1 MTELITQYL
10 TSYFSKKLIDTA
22 YIGIKSAIKRINE
35 NNNIIEIKYVKVED
49 CIDFIA
55 SDIESNMKWAENIS
69 IHGSRGKK
77 LQDIFVD
84 IDLNVNLKRDSI
96 VGKRNNTQISI
107 NDLFIHTGKNI
118 VLLGDPG
125 AGKTTSVKKIFTEV
139 INKNHEIY
147 ETFNVPIVIKLK
159 ELVLLKKQRNIILFV
174 EILSKFGVK
183 INQIEKDFINDND
196 TIIKHIFK
204 EFIERLNVLIILD
217 GFDEI
222 SDNSL
227 RSIVVQNLN
236 TLSNSLTNSKFILT
250 SRSADYNIN
259 IENTEVYEISSLS
272 SDQIKVFTNKWL
284 NDKKSS
290 DDFLN
295 KLHKT
300 PYIDTAVRP
309 LLLANICSLY
319 EKYGDIPDKPKSV
332 YDKILT
338 LLLEDW
344 SIQNSVKRISK
355 YGNFGTERKKEFI
368 SAFAYNLIII
378 YEKYWFNKSILREIY
393 DNICSDYDLPKNEGS
408 KVIEEIESHNGLIV
422 QTGIDR
428 YEFSHKSIAEYLVAN
443 YLIKMPQLIRDLNV
457 ILKIPNE
464 ISITISISSAPSF
477 TYYHFVNDILKDKIT
492 DISFLKQFLSRLILE
507 NPDYESSSPL
517 FALSN
522 ICILNFIAKKLY
534 YPYEGIRYLNLDS
547 DKYYF
552 ECIDLIKRLSK
563 LKIYKISFNHLLSYY
578 KSTKLDITT
587 SREYNFEK
595 WTDVYTLNRVSTLNY
610 MGIEIKM
617 PDDIYAPIWLVGTKS
632 KLK

>member
-1 MTELITQYL
+1 MIELITNYIS
-10 TSYFSKKLIDTA
+10 SYFSRKLFDTA
-22 YIGIKSAIKRINE
+22 YIGIKTAIKRINE
-35 NNNIIEIKYVKVED
+35 NKNIVEIKYLKVED

-55 SDIESNMKWAENIS
+55 NDIESNMKWAESIS
-69 IHGSRGKK
+69 FQGSRGKS
-77 LQDIFVD
+77 LQDIFVE
-84 IDLNVNLKRDSI
+84 IDLNVNLKRDS
-96 VGKRNNTQISI
+96 VYGKRNNTKISL
-107 NDLFIHTGKNI
+107 NDLLVHTEKNI

-125 AGKTTSVKKIFTEV
+125 AGKTTSVKKIFAEI
-139 INKNHEIY
+139 INKDHEIF
-147 ETFNVPIVIKLK
+147 ETFNIPLVIKLK
-159 ELVLLKKQRNIILFV
+159 ELTLSNRQNNLILFE
-174 EILSKFGVK
+174 EILSKFGIT
-183 INQIEKDFINDND
+183 INQIDSTQKNDNG
-196 TIIKHIFK
+196 TIIKHIFR

-236 TLSNSLTNSKFILT
+236 TLSNSLTNSRFIIT

-272 SDQIKVFTNKWL
+272 SDQINEFAFKWL
-284 NDKKSS
+284 KNEDLSN
-290 DDFLN
+290 DFLL
-295 KLHKT
+295 KLKKT

-344 SIQNSVKRISK
+344 SIQNSVKRISR

-378 YEKYWFNKSILREIY
+378 YEKYWFNKPILREIY
-393 DNICSDYDLPKNEGS
+393 DNICSDYDLPKNEDL
-408 KVIEEIESHNGLIV
+408 KVISEIESHNGLIV

-464 ISITISISSAPSF
+464 ISISISISSAPSF
-477 TYYHFVNDILKDKIT
+477 AYYHFVYDIINEKIT
-492 DISFLKQFLSRLILE
+492 NMLFLKQFLARILVE
-507 NPDYESSSPL
+507 NPDFESSSPL

-522 ICILNFIAKKLY
+522 ICILNFIAKELY
-534 YPYEGIRYLNLDS
+534 YPYDGIRYLYENK

-552 ECIDLIKRLSK
+552 ECIDLIIKLSK

-578 KSTKLDITT
+578 NCSKQEITKTRD
-587 SREYNFEK
+587 YNFDK
-595 WTDVYTLNRVSTLNY
+595 WREIYILNRVATLNY
-610 MGIEIKM
+610 MGNEINM
-617 PDDIYAPIWLVGTKS
+617 PDSLYAPIWLINKKS
-632 KLK
+632 K